1 MPKKS
6 AKKIRGVFEKVPRS
20 GEWWIQ
26 YYDSEGRRRREK
38 AGTKGNAID
47 LYRKRKLE
55 ALTGA
60 KLPEKLRIRVVK
72 FSEIAEDARTYVKI
86 NNSGFKFDEY
96 RLNRLI
102 AEFGN
107 RPAEIPIEDLRRWF
121 GEQDWSPAT
130 CNRYKTMLSLVY
142 RLGIEHKKAKTN
154 PAKLLKRK
162 REDNERVRFLGQ
174 FLPVKTEDENLK
186 NLRDEEAR
194 LRAVIV
200 KDYPTHL
207 PELMIAL
214 HTGMRPSEQYGLKW
228 DRVDLMRHLISIPK
242 SKNGK
247 ARHIP
252 LNAEALGAFTELS
265 KRHSPVGWVFV
276 TMDSERLCGYKHWF
290 GPAVETAGI
299 RDFTWYCLRHTFA
312 SRLVMAGVDL
322 RTVAE
327 LMGHKTIQ
335 MTMRYAH
342 LAPEHNLAAVEKL
355 VSLNSYSAK
364 TEEQSGDEAADI
376 SGLELLI
383 SERSATRTATSV
395 NDKALVVVTNVS

>member
-1 MPKKS
+1 MPKKIV
-6 AKKIRGVFEKVPRS
+6 KKIRGVFEKVPRS

-26 YYDSEGRRRREK
+26 YFDSEGRRRREK

-60 KLPEKLRIRVVK
+60 KLPEKLRFRVVK
-72 FSEIAEDARTYVKI
+72 FSEIAEDARTYVRT

-107 RPAEIPIEDLRRWF
+107 RPAEISIEDLRRWI

-142 RLGIEHKKAKTN
+142 RLGIEHKKVKTN

-174 FLPVKTEDENLK
+174 LLPEKTEDEDLK
-186 NLRDEEAR
+186 DLKDEEAR
-194 LRAVIV
+194 LRAVVV
-200 KDYPTHL
+200 KDYPAHL

-214 HTGMRPSEQYGLKW
+214 HTGMRPSEQYALRW
-228 DRVDLMRHLISIPK
+228 DRVDLIRHLISIPK

-252 LNAEALGAFTELS
+252 LNTEALGAFTELS
-265 KRHSPVGWVFV
+265 KRRSPSGWVFV
-276 TMDSERLCGYKHWF
+276 TMDGERLCGYKHWF

-299 RDFTWYCLRHTFA
+299 RDFTWYSLRHTFA

-355 VSLNSYSAK
+355 VSLTSYSAK
-364 TEEQSGDEAADI
+364 SEEQPGDKAADT
-376 SGLELLI
+376 SGPELLI

-395 NDKALVVVTNVS
+395 KDKALVEVVAAS